1 MIDAL
6 EKLGSTGLNADQAF
20 GLINQLVNQQAFT
33 LAALDVFNASA
44 VLLVLL
50 IPLVWMARPAGQRAG
65 APAGAH

>member
-1 MIDAL
+1 M
-6 EKLGSTGLNADQAF
+6 STTLDQA
-20 GLINQLVNQQAFT
+20 G
-33 LAALDVFNASA
+33 ALNASA